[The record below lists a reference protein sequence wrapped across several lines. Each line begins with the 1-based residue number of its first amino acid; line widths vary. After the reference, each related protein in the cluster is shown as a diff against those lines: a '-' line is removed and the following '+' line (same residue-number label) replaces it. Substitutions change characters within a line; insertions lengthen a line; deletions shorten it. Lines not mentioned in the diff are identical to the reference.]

1 MSLVVACTWGAYFL
15 KGEFSISEYQYNMFF
30 SEMLEAKE
38 KKKRI
43 ETIVFFKLKCRVL
56 HSLLLGY
63 ICRFTDKRS

>member
-43 ETIVFFKLKCRVL
+43 ETIVFL
-56 HSLLLGY
+56 S
-63 ICRFTDKRS
+63 

>member
-15 KGEFSISEYQYNMFF
+15 KGEFSISVYQYNMFF

-38 KKKRI
+38 KKKDRNHS
-43 ETIVFFKLKCRVL
+43 FFKLKCRVL